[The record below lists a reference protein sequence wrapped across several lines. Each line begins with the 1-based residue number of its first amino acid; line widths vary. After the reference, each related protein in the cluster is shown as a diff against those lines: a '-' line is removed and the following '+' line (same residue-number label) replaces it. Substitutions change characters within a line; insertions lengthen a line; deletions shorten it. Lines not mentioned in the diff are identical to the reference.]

1 MTKDKLEKIIILK
14 KQMLKHKNKFAGDNQ
29 INGFDLNKANLEMLE
44 GIYEQMCLKE
54 PTGKSETEQK
64 DINELLETLG
74 ILKDLNEL
82 FKKGGK

>member
-1 MTKDKLEKIIILK
+1 MTKDKLEKIILTK
-14 KQMLKHKNKFAGDNQ
+14 KQLLKHTNKFAGNNQ
-29 INGFDLNKANLEMLE
+29 INGFDLNKANLEVLE
-44 GIYEQMCLKE
+44 SIYEQMCLNE
-54 PTGKSETEQK
+54 PIGKSETEQK

>member
-1 MTKDKLEKIIILK
+1 
-14 KQMLKHKNKFAGDNQ
+14 MLKHKNKFAGDNQ

-44 GIYEQMCLKE
+44 GIYEQMCLNE